1 VGERCVG
8 RVRATASP
16 EAAEPEEP
24 SMPPAAD
31 VTVVVPAMN
40 REALVGRALA
50 SVGRQSVAP
59 ARVLV
64 VDDASDD
71 GTAAAAEAAGAEVLR
86 MPVRSG
92 SGPARNAAIEA
103 ATTEW
108 VAFLDSDDEW
118 WPEHL
123 ATVLRHGGAGHDL
136 VSTCAVSTGGRWL
149 GSPTPGPL
157 PVTPRT
163 MLVPSDVVVTSAT
176 LVRRE
181 ALLDAGLFRPL
192 PRAQDMDVW
201 IRVLERGSGVVVGE
215 ATATYHE
222 HATQAVR
229 DVELV
234 RAGFERILDDYA
246 ERPWMSPRL
255 RDEAL
260 ARVVWDD
267 LRAAQRA
274 RRTGTVLGRAG
285 WLARRPH
292 ATRAVA
298 QVLRQRAR
306 ARARAAEQAG
316 AGR

>member
-1 VGERCVG
+1 
-8 RVRATASP
+8 
-16 EAAEPEEP
+16 
-24 SMPPAAD
+24 MPPAAD
-31 VTVVVPAMN
+31 VTVVMPAMN
-40 REALVGRALA
+40 REALVGRAIA

-71 GTAAAAEAAGAEVLR
+71 GTAAAAEAVGAEVLR

-136 VSTCAVSTGGRWL
+136 VSTCAVSTSGRWL
-149 GSPTPGPL
+149 GSPRPGAH

-176 LVRRE
+176 LVRRR

-201 IRVLERGSGVVVGE
+201 IRVLERGTGVVVGE

-229 DVELV
+229 DTDLM
-234 RAGFERILDDYA
+234 RAAFDRILDDYGD
-246 ERPWMSPRL
+246 RTWMDQHL
-255 RDEAL
+255 RAGAL
-260 ARVVWDD
+260 ARVTWDD
-267 LRAAQRA
+267 LRAAQHDRRVADVLRHGRWFVQHPPALLALGRVLDQRRRGRLRA
-274 RRTGTVLGRAG
+274 RG
-285 WLARRPH
+285 
-292 ATRAVA
+292 
-298 QVLRQRAR
+298 
-306 ARARAAEQAG
+306 
-316 AGR
+316 